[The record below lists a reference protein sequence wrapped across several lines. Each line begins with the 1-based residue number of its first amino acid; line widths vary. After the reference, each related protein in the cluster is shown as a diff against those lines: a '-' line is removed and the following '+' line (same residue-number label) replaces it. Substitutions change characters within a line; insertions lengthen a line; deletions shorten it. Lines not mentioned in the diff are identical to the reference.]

1 MEENSWMKKFVAVV
15 SAILAMPQV
24 VAAKE
29 AVQAS
34 NQASVSLQH
43 KADIVDATMK
53 GLPPVAVSG
62 AAAAGVQIN
71 EVIMWATLVYLILQI
86 GFLLYKWIRLHNETS
101 KTEDK
106 K

>member
-1 MEENSWMKKFVAVV
+1 MEDNSWMKKFVAVV
-15 SAILAMPQV
+15 SAILAMPQM

-43 KADIVDATMK
+43 KVDIAETAMK
-53 GLPPVAVSG
+53 AAPPVTVVG
-62 AAAAGVQIN
+62 ASAAGVQIN

-86 GFLLYKWIRLHNETS
+86 GFLLYKWRRLHNETS

-106 K
+106 E